1 LAYTTLMSVMVGVRK
16 FRENLSHYLDLV
28 RDGTNVV
35 VITERGK
42 PVARLQG
49 PSNLERLIAEGLVT
63 PARKPKT
70 PIRRDR
76 LIKLDGPPSLSD
88 VIIEDRRRER
98 G

>member
-1 LAYTTLMSVMVGVRK
+1 MQLRLLGPMAVIADGKALQLPASRKTRALLGYLA
-16 FRENLSHYLDLV
+16 
-28 RDGTNVV
+28 
-35 VITERGK
+35 
-42 PVARLQG
+42 
-49 PSNLERLIAEGLVT
+49 AE
-63 PARKPKT
+63 AK